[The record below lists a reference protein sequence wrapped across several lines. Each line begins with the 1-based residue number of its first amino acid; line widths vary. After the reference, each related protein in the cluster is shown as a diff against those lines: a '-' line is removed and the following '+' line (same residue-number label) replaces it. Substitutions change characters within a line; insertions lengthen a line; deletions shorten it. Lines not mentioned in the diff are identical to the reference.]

1 MQLKIEGRNKL
12 GQLKM
17 VLLHA
22 DTISD
27 NEVRN
32 ALQMV
37 GFPLSNL
44 PQGHDVLASTGTK
57 DQLGVYITTTDL
69 QFAKDQA
76 YERGRREG
84 IVEGT
89 EAARKERAPRCR
101 RKHVADADLDNARR
115 EGYNAGFAAA
125 LPQGHVAYSDAE
137 LQQITDNAFMRG
149 KEMGAAAAEVPAN
162 FPIPSDVWYGKHYGE
177 FVTIPGFA
185 PDSIPG
191 ASEHGYELQRVY
203 AHKSG
208 AHPSV
213 PASVVLETADP
224 AQSHANMIDQG
235 FIPAI
240 VILMR

>member
-1 MQLKIEGRNKL
+1 MQLKIIGNKSAFADNKDTENSVSL
-12 GQLKM
+12 TGDITDEKILSALAIVGFAIGQ
-17 VLLHA
+17 
-22 DTISD
+22 
-27 NEVRN
+27 VRGGHEPYD
-32 ALQMV
+32 ALQ
-37 GFPLSNL
+37 S
-44 PQGHDVLASTGTK
+44 A
-57 DQLGVYITTTDL
+57 GVKEQCGIYITNDDL
-69 QFAKDQA
+69 QQAKD
-76 YERGRREG
+76 
-84 IVEGT
+84 
-89 EAARKERAPRCR
+89 
-101 RKHVADADLDNARR
+101 DARR

-125 LPQGHVAYSDAE
+125 LPPGHVAYSDAE
-137 LQQITDNAFMRG
+137 LQQVIDNAFMRG

-208 AHPSV
+208 AQPSV
-213 PASVVLETADP
+213 PANVVLETADP
-224 AQSHANMIDQG
+224 AQSHANMIEQG